1 MHPHPVLTLDQCVIY
16 QIYPM
21 SFQDTDGD
29 GLGDIKGIR
38 QRLDYLAT
46 LGVDLLWLTPVY
58 RSPRRD
64 NGYDVA
70 ADLVASLRE
79 GVRL

>member
-21 SFQDTDGD
+21 SFQDSDGD

-38 QRLDYLAT
+38 QRLD
-46 LGVDLLWLTPVY
+46 
-58 RSPRRD
+58 
-64 NGYDVA
+64 
-70 ADLVASLRE
+70 
-79 GVRL
+79 